1 MEFVLTEAGY
11 EFDKAA
17 LMEYNHM
24 SFGGPPVS
32 AHTVEEADKLMQ
44 SDIKVSEMGNFLLHF
59 IFPPPLSFR
68 TVYASTCFHYERVS
82 LI

>member
-1 MEFVLTEAGY
+1 MEFVFIEAGY

-44 SDIKVSEMGNFLLHF
+44 SDIKVSELGNFLQ
-59 IFPPPLSFR
+59 SFYIV
-68 TVYASTCFHYERVS
+68 TAFV
-82 LI
+82 I